1 MPFQFAYPI
10 TGSNSNVPVAGTFAM
25 SGTVYND
32 GDLLTLDTTTGLLG
46 TVAAGDPGTVAAV
59 FAGTLRGGASGQ
71 IGTVYFITPE
81 QIWKCS
87 TNAATYSVNLGAGSV
102 QVLNAGTINSTP
114 GTTDTAVLFKKDTLD
129 GNGNVIVYVRF
140 KTTAF

>member
-1 MPFQFAYPI
+1 MPFQYAFNV
-10 TGSNSNVPVAGTFAM
+10 TGSNSNVPVFGTFAM

-32 GDLLTLDTTTGLLG
+32 GDLLKLDTTTGLAG
-46 TVAAGDPGTVAAV
+46 TVSAGDPGTVLGV
-59 FAGTLRGGASGQ
+59 FAGTIRGGASGQ
-71 IGTVYFITPE
+71 LGTIYFITPD

-114 GTTDTAVLFKKDTLD
+114 GTTDLCILFKKDTLD
-129 GNGNVIVYVRF
+129 GNGNVIAYVRF
-140 KTTAF
+140 PNTAF